1 MGLELTILYE
11 RDEDGWWSA
20 EIPEIPGAVSQG
32 HSLEE
37 ARTMV
42 IDATLALSR
51 SRREDAFRLIRPDG
65 FERLRLA
72 A

>member
-20 EIPEIPGAVSQG
+20 EIPEIPGAFSQAP
-32 HSLEE
+32 SLEE
-37 ARTMV
+37 ARAMV
-42 IDATLALSR
+42 IDATREISR
-51 SRREDAFRLIRPDG
+51 SRRDDALRSGHPDG